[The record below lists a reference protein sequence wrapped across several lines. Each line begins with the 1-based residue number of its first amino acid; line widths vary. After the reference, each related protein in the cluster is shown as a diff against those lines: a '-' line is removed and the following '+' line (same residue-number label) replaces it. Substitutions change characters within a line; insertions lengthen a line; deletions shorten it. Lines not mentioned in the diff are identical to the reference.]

1 MPSTRLRTI
10 AACHAEANRPYV
22 EEPFAQVHEDLA
34 VMAWRSVQRL
44 TPATAAQEPQAIAE
58 MIEHLRG
65 LQRGE
70 GNG

>member
-1 MPSTRLRTI
+1 MRNSGQPARVMASV
-10 AACHAEANRPYV
+10 EAQ
-22 EEPFAQVHEDLA
+22 FAPWSQVHEDLA

-44 TPATAAQEPQAIAE
+44 TPATVAQEPQAIAE

-65 LQRGE
+65 LQGEE